1 MGPDDRK
8 EGADASLRDDAT
20 APVKVRDLSDF
31 CERWP
36 QLRPSLETYVEGRDD
51 LGEVG
56 ETIGWLI
63 VMADKVCKMQDF
75 DQ

>member
-1 MGPDDRK
+1 MEPDDRK
-8 EGADASLRDDAT
+8 DEVQASLRDDAT

-36 QLRPSLETYVEGRDD
+36 QLRPSLETFVQDRDD
-51 LGEVG
+51 LGDVG

-63 VMADKVCKMQDF
+63 VMADKVCKIDKF
-75 DQ
+75 DE